1 MCRSPLP
8 GGTAFVPSTLSQRR
22 AYSPKSSYSAA
33 VKAACSASLRWFGL
47 RPAVGG
53 SGCGRAPPLSSLAP
67 SPAVRLP
74 SQSHFSDQPMRR
86 EGLPHA
92 DTMLA
97 VGPGVPP
104 GLGKDV
110 RAPSEPHMASTGLA
124 GNPEVSPGGPVTC
137 EQEKVRPLLLGNSNP
152 LWQRGSIIFPKSGLG
167 FHPKTPL
174 QPQWP
179 SAALAVRLETRHD
192 MLLGGAGQEA

>member
-1 MCRSPLP
+1 MWRDADRCLQKCPSPLP

-67 SPAVRLP
+67 SPAVHLP
-74 SQSHFSDQPMRR
+74 SQSHFSDQPMCR
-86 EGLPHA
+86 EGLPRA

-137 EQEKVRPLLLGNSNP
+137 EQEKVRPPPPGKFQP
-152 LWQRGSIIFPKSGLG
+152 TVAKREHHFPKEWAG
-167 FHPKTPL
+167 F
-174 QPQWP
+174 
-179 SAALAVRLETRHD
+179 SS
-192 MLLGGAGQEA
+192 